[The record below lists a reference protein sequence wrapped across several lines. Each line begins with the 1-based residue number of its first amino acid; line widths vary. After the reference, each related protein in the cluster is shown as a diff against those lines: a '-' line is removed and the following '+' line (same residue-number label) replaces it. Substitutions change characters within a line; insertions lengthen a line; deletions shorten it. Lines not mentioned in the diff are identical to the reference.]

1 MKAGFFPMLAVS
13 GMRKNRQLYTPYLLA
28 CTGIVC
34 VSYIVAFLG
43 VSPVI
48 RAMRGGTST
57 TMILQLGKGVM
68 AVFSAI
74 FLFYSHS
81 FLIRRRKREFGLYNI
96 LGMGKRSIGR
106 ILLWEALM
114 SAALSLLGGLA
125 LGVLLSKLCE
135 LLLVNLLRGSVTFT
149 FTISV
154 SAIRDT
160 ALLFA
165 AIFALMALFDQGQV
179 RLSSP
184 AELMRSESAG
194 EKPPRANYVLGVL
207 GAALLAAA
215 YYLAVSIQ
223 QPLEALTWFFVAVI
237 MVIIA
242 TYLLFIAGSVVLC
255 RLLQKNKRFY
265 YQARHFVS
273 VASMTYRMKRNGAG
287 LASICILAT
296 MVLVTISSTTCLY
309 FGSES
314 LLRARYPR
322 DVNIDLL
329 VDALEKLS
337 DENARAAYA
346 CMDKVISDAG
356 LFPERQLLYRAV
368 TGYGPLE
375 DGTVDLHA
383 PADRANSVSRLSQV
397 YQFCFVPLDDYNRI
411 TGSAETLAADE
422 VLIHPYRASFKGD
435 TFALLGGA
443 SYHVKALLNDFPTN
457 SAAAM
462 NVVGTLFVVADD
474 LQAMLGT
481 LAQQAA
487 ENPSLGLNYHYLNA
501 FDCAKADQIDS
512 SELESAILLDGVPT
526 LGRAI
531 KVELLAQEAADYYG
545 MYGGLLFLGVMLS
558 LVFAAAAV
566 LIIYYKQMSEGYED
580 HPRFAIMRKIGMT
593 QRDIRRSVN
602 AQMLMVFFLPLGFAG
617 LHLGFAFPM
626 LHKLLMLFC
635 LYDLPLLLGT
645 TAITFVVFGLLYAL
659 VYRATSNAYYRLVS
673 GIAKDEKAQQ

>member
-1 MKAGFFPMLAVS
+1 
-13 GMRKNRQLYTPYLLA
+13 
-28 CTGIVC
+28 
-34 VSYIVAFLG
+34 
-43 VSPVI
+43 
-48 RAMRGGTST
+48 
-57 TMILQLGKGVM
+57 
-68 AVFSAI
+68 
-74 FLFYSHS
+74 
-81 FLIRRRKREFGLYNI
+81 
-96 LGMGKRSIGR
+96 
-106 ILLWEALM
+106 
-114 SAALSLLGGLA
+114 
-125 LGVLLSKLCE
+125 
-135 LLLVNLLRGSVTFT
+135 
-149 FTISV
+149 
-154 SAIRDT
+154 
-160 ALLFA
+160 
-165 AIFALMALFDQGQV
+165 MALFDQGQV

-194 EKPPRANYVLGVL
+194 EKPPRANYALGVL

-474 LQAMLGT
+474 LQAMLGA

-487 ENPSLGLNYHYLNA
+487 EDPSLGLNYHYLNA

-531 KVELLAQEAADYYG
+531 NVELLAQEAADYYG

-580 HPRFAIMRKIGMT
+580 QPRFAIMRKIGMT

-673 GIAKDEKAQQ
+673 GITKDEKAQQ

>member
-48 RAMRGGTST
+48 RTMRGGTST

-135 LLLVNLLRGSVTFT
+135 LLLVNLLRGSVTFA

-194 EKPPRANYVLGVL
+194 EKPPRANYALGVL

-215 YYLAVSIQ
+215 YYLAISIQ

-322 DVNIDLL
+322 DVNIDLQ

-346 CMDKVISDAG
+346 GMDKVISDTD

-462 NVVGTLFVVADD
+462 NVVGTLFVVADN
-474 LQAMLGT
+474 LQAMLGA

-487 ENPSLGLNYHYLNA
+487 EDPSLGLNYHYLND

-580 HPRFAIMRKIGMT
+580 QPRFATMRKIGMT

-645 TAITFVVFGLLYAL
+645 TAITFVVFGLLYTL

>member
-1 MKAGFFPMLAVS
+1 MKKGFYAKLAVT
-13 GMRKNRQLYTPYLLA
+13 GMRRNKRLYLPYLL
-28 CTGIVC
+28 TC
-34 VSYIVAFLG
+34 VGMVMMFYIVAYLAASPILAAMKGGDSVQSMLG
-43 VSPVI
+43 MGTIVI
-48 RAMRGGTST
+48 
-57 TMILQLGKGVM
+57 L
-68 AVFSAI
+68 VFSVL
-74 FLFYSHS
+74 FLFYTNS
-81 FLIRRRKREFGLYNI
+81 FLMRRRKREFGLYNI
-96 LGMGKRSIGR
+96 LGMDKRNLAR
-106 ILLWEALM
+106 ILAWESFFVALI
-114 SAALSLLGGLA
+114 SLAAGLA
-125 LGVLLSKLCE
+125 LGIGLSKLSE
-135 LLLVNLLRGSVTFT
+135 LLLVNLLGEKATLAFTVSGAALWQSVLFYAGV
-149 FTISV
+149 FLLIFLN
-154 SAIRDT
+154 
-160 ALLFA
+160 ALR
-165 AIFALMALFDQGQV
+165 QV
-179 RLSSP
+179 CLSKP
-184 AELMRSESAG
+184 VDLMRAESAG
-194 EKPPRANYVLGVL
+194 EKPPRANWLLGLL
-207 GAALLAAA
+207 GAALLAGA
-215 YYLAVSIQ
+215 YLIAVRIDN
-223 QPLEALTWFFVAVI
+223 PITALTMFFSAVLMVVAG
-237 MVIIA
+237 
-242 TYLLFIAGSVVLC
+242 TYLVFIAGSVVVC
-255 RLLQKNKRFY
+255 RILKWNRDFY
-265 YQARHFVS
+265 YKPQHFVS
-273 VASMTYRMKRNGAG
+273 VSSMAYRMKRNGAG

-322 DVNIDLL
+322 DVNIDLV

-474 LQAMLGT
+474 LQAMLGALT
-481 LAQQAA
+481 QQAA
-487 ENPSLGLNYHYLNA
+487 EDPSLGLNYHYLNA

-512 SELESAILLDGVPT
+512 SELEIAILLDGVPT

-580 HPRFAIMRKIGMT
+580 QPRFAIMRKIGMT

-673 GIAKDEKAQQ
+673 GITKDEKAQQ